1 MAKKIYIYTI
11 EEVKRLLPKIKLSVE
26 DVTPTNLD
34 SDAGA
39 NTDDRSSVVGSG
51 C

>member
-1 MAKKIYIYTI
+1 MAKKIYIYTT
-11 EEVKRLLPKIKLSVE
+11 EEVKRLLPKIKLPVE
-26 DVTPTNLD
+26 DVGPANGG
-34 SDAGA
+34 SDVAV